1 MSNSQGLIAVIETN
15 RGTIRAALAFEEA
28 PLTVAN
34 FVGLAEG
41 VIANNAKKTGEPYYD
56 GLVFHR
62 VIKDFMI
69 QGGDPTGTGSGGPGY
84 RFEDEFHPN
93 LRHSGPGMLSMAN
106 AGPNTNG
113 SQFFITHTATPW
125 LDDKH
130 TVFGQVI
137 AGQDVVDRIQQQDR
151 IVSVN
156 IERIGEKA
164 TAFDA
169 AKTWGSAAEI
179 AAKRKAAAEKDATA
193 AMGAH
198 LDGTTKTASGLA
210 YKITK
215 PGTGKKP
222 ASGQKVAVHYKGML
236 TNGSVFDSS
245 YSRNQPISFQI
256 GIGQVI
262 PGWDEGIMLLEE
274 GASAK
279 LVIPPDLGYGAQGA
293 GGVIP
298 PNAWLIFEVT
308 LVKIG

>member
-1 MSNSQGLIAVIETN
+1 MSQSQGLIAAIETN
-15 RGTIRAALAFEEA
+15 RGTIRIALEFEKT
-28 PLTVAN
+28 PITVAN

-41 VIANNAKKTGEPYYD
+41 TISNKSKSSGQPYYD

-62 VIKDFMI
+62 VIADFMI

-84 RFEDEFHPN
+84 KFGDEFHPE
-93 LRHSGPGMLSMAN
+93 LRHDKPGILSMAN

-130 TVFGQVI
+130 TVFGHVI
-137 AGQDVVDRIQQQDR
+137 EGQDVVNAIKQQDR
-151 IVSVN
+151 IVSVT
-156 IERIGEKA
+156 IERHGAEA

-169 AKTWGSAAEI
+169 ATVWGNAAEI
-179 AAKRKAAAEKDATA
+179 AEKNKLEALKKAEA
-193 AMGAH
+193 AMAKH
-198 LDGTTKTASGLA
+198 LEGTQKTASGLA
-210 YKITK
+210 YQVTK
-215 PGTGKKP
+215 PGTGPKP
-222 ASGQKVAVHYKGML
+222 KAGQKVAVHYTGML

-245 YSRNQPISFQI
+245 YGRNQPIAFQV

-274 GASAK
+274 GASAR

-308 LVKIG
+308 LVKVG

>member
-1 MSNSQGLIAVIETN
+1 MSNSDGLIAVIETN

-62 VIKDFMI
+62 VINDFMI

-84 RFEDEFHPN
+84 RFDDEFHPN

-130 TVFGQVI
+130 SVFGQVI

-151 IVSVN
+151 IVSVT

-179 AAKRKAAAEKDATA
+179 AAKRKAAAEKEAAA

-198 LDGTTKTASGLA
+198 LEGTTKTPSGLA

-222 ASGQKVAVHYKGML
+222 AAGQKVAVHYKGML

-245 YSRNQPISFQI
+245 YSRNQPISFQV